1 LSGKI
6 SLIDKQKCGIKQSK
20 RDRID
25 IKPYK
30 MKGLAGKEWDLK

>member
-1 LSGKI
+1 LSGKK